1 MAAVLNTL
9 KTNEDLVLPQE
20 ETSKRTHWREA
31 PLKGEKQEIWA
42 IQGPAGPET
51 RQPLPGWIADPV
63 QKRLM
68 KWSEDKRKWEELVAA
83 RDGAL
88 TKLQRKKYDE
98 WQQQEQTGRLLFD
111 KKKQKPIVALRA
123 NASIKNVMQN
133 FISVEVRFSS
143 NPSELTIKAGHN
155 EPWQLVLL
163 QREVV
168 EQEGDFSLPDFLDA
182 GVDEAVVADLQSQQE
197 GHELA
202 GSEDEDG
209 FLQAQIDE
217 ADAAIEEEFLEIM
230 AESSDEDAPEPATSV
245 KRVRAFH
252 HREAYVRLESKGLTM
267 LPKHKKGLY
276 LGFHSTT
283 NTWQG
288 FYDGCHSGLSF
299 TFGGKTNRSLTK

>member
-1 MAAVLNTL
+1 M
-9 KTNEDLVLPQE
+9 
-20 ETSKRTHWREA
+20 
-31 PLKGEKQEIWA
+31 
-42 IQGPAGPET
+42 
-51 RQPLPGWIADPV
+51 
-63 QKRLM
+63 
-68 KWSEDKRKWEELVAA
+68 
-83 RDGAL
+83 
-88 TKLQRKKYDE
+88 
-98 WQQQEQTGRLLFD
+98 
-111 KKKQKPIVALRA
+111 ALRA

-252 HREAYVRLESKGLTM
+252 HREAYVRLESKA
-267 LPKHKKGLY
+267 LPC
-276 LGFHSTT
+276 FRSTRRACILDST
-283 NTWQG
+283 ARRTRGRVFMMGAIQG
-288 FYDGCHSGLSF
+288 
-299 TFGGKTNRSLTK
+299 